1 MRFPFLRS
9 KSATVNE
16 HLATGAEPGA
26 VQLART
32 QARQRLV
39 GALVLLLVGVAV
51 FPVLFETQPR
61 PIGVDIPIVMP
72 ARDAAPATPAVPP
85 DRPLAASAP
94 LAVTVLPANTGS
106 ESPTAAESALPA
118 MPPVSQA
125 LPVPPR
131 LVEAAAATA
140 AASAVQPA
148 TATATAMPKPA
159 PAAPPRPDDG
169 ARAQALLD
177 GRGAASEPRAGAL
190 RFVVQAGAYSEA
202 NALRDARQKVERLGL
217 KTYTQV
223 IDSDGG
229 KRTRV
234 RVGPFATREEAEAVA
249 AKVKASGA
257 QASILAL

>member
-9 KSATVNE
+9 KSATVSE

-61 PIGVDIPIVMP
+61 PIGVDTPIVMP

-94 LAVTVLPANTGS
+94 LAVTVLPANTGT

-148 TATATAMPKPA
+148 TAMPKPA
-159 PAAPPRPDDG
+159 PAAPPKPDDG

-249 AKVKASGA
+249 AKVKASGV